1 MVILIGFF
9 GCPVFLFIWE
19 FRFGKLICN
28 CWTRLLPG
36 VVRLVLFDWIP
47 FTFYFK
53 NNKLTLICFSLLSF
67 SSIMS
72 SQTVHN
78 CNWVVK
84 PGRVAPI
91 SILEYTNKWWRHIFI
106 RVLFYFICCVHRN
119 LSKSNLNPGLK
130 FLFLF
135 LTMNILATIYPTNT
149 HFFIGISVAQPSAW
163 GFGQNSNTL
172 AIARPQIKLFLS
184 KPLIS
189 AKSYKNQLN

>member
-1 MVILIGFF
+1 MILIGFLDAPF
-9 GCPVFLFIWE
+9 SSSSENFVLENLFVTVGAGYFLASSVSSC
-19 FRFGKLICN
+19 LIGF
-28 CWTRLLPG
+28 LLH
-36 VVRLVLFDWIP
+36 
-47 FTFYFK
+47 FYFK